1 VLLKRGLLSNTTLLI
16 SNSAHSTLKIMISL
30 AENIELLGK
39 LDKAKCFN
47 ITFEE
52 MAITLRVV
60 RVEY

>member
-1 VLLKRGLLSNTTLLI
+1 LLI
-16 SNSAHSTLKIMISL
+16 SNLAHSKLKIMISL

-52 MAITLRVV
+52 MAITLRVA